1 MSPIGL
7 LLIVLVVLLVAGGG
21 WGYRAGWH
29 NAGPYYGSGLGVV
42 GIIILVLLV
51 LLIMGR
57 L

>member
-7 LLIVLVVLLVAGGG
+7 LLIVLVVLLLAGGG